1 MVVPFC
7 VWSVAAQNQKTVDAH
22 PAILRG
28 DRFPRRYQ
36 SSLPVADCRGCI
48 LWRFIAR
55 FVRIAHIRRATPEDD
70 SCTIRGLRWRA
81 GIGSFSWNIAALT
94 RFYGILMNASSDQNF
109 EIEKTA
115 TPAPEGGYSGEDLKH
130 LNDLEHVRE
139 RPSMYI
145 GDTNLHGL
153 HHLVYE
159 VVDNSVDEA
168 MAGHAKAV
176 SVTINSDGSVTVE
189 DDGRGIPTDRHAQLS
204 ELMQK
209 EMSTLEG
216 VMTILKFGGKFE
228 KKAYEH
234 SGGLH
239 GVGVTVVNFLS
250 QWCEVE
256 VYRNGRVYTQ
266 SYERGVATGPV
277 RESGTTTK
285 QGTKT
290 TFKPDSQIFPITKF
304 SYDTLVKR
312 LQELAFLNSGVRI
325 RVRDDRS
332 DLTEEFFYERGI
344 EEFVEHLNRASDVVH
359 KDVITIKG
367 KEGDFAYAIALQYSE
382 EYTENLHSYCNNI
395 NTPGGGTHVSG
406 FRSALTRTLNAYGKK
421 ENLFKDLSPTG
432 DDFREGLTCI
442 ISVRVGHPQFE
453 GQTKHKLG
461 NGEVEGI
468 VNSVVGEALSKY
480 LEENPKNAKLL
491 VRKGLLAAEA
501 REAARKAKDAL
512 RKRKDVLGGG
522 GLPGKLRDCISS
534 KMEECELYLVEGDS
548 AGGSA
553 EGGRFRDTQAI
564 LPLRGKIINA
574 YKSRE
579 DKVLANEE
587 VMSMIQ
593 AIGSGIGAD
602 QDIAKR
608 RYNRIIIMTDADI
621 DGSHI
626 RTLLLCFFYRQ
637 MYQLVAGGHVYLAQ
651 PPLFRVVRGKKEKY
665 YVQSEEEMKHQ
676 LQEKGLS
683 DSQFIDDRGRK
694 FEGEQMRKLCTTL
707 STMEDALLNLERR
720 GISLRVHSERMEVE
734 TGRLPVFHLDMG
746 VEDHWFVTR
755 DKLDEFMASRK
766 VQIDEAPMPSGVGAA
781 TEAGKENEAKKEGD
795 EKTTVAHI
803 TELFEVRTINTGLK
817 ELAEFGFTIEDLIPK
832 ERTGAT
838 DSRFQVIRDEAP
850 SGLDDLRQ
858 LLPTIRESGRKGLSI
873 TRFKGLG
880 EMNAEELR
888 DTTLN
893 PSCRTMVKV
902 LLSDAAAADEMFRVL
917 MGDKVEPRRE
927 FIEKHALDVRNL
939 DV

>member
-1 MVVPFC
+1 VE
-7 VWSVAAQNQKTVDAH
+7 NH
-22 PAILRG
+22 PRNP
-28 DRFPRRYQ
+28 RFFQGFP
-36 SSLPVADCRGCI
+36 
-48 LWRFIAR
+48 
-55 FVRIAHIRRATPEDD
+55 HH
-70 SCTIRGLRWRA
+70 
-81 GIGSFSWNIAALT
+81 
-94 RFYGILMNASSDQNF
+94 YGFFMTASDDQNF
-109 EIEKTA
+109 VIETGD
-115 TPAPEGGYSGEDLKH
+115 TSSPSGEYTSEDLKH
-130 LNDLEHVRE
+130 LSDLEHVRA

-145 GDTNLHGL
+145 GDTTLHGL

-159 VVDNSVDEA
+159 VVDNSIDEA

-189 DDGRGIPTDRHAQLS
+189 DDGRGIPVDYHAQLS

-216 VMTILKFGGKFE
+216 VMTVLKFGGKFE
-228 KKAYEH
+228 KKAYQQ

-256 VYRNGRVYTQ
+256 VSRNGTIYTQ

-285 QGTKT
+285 RGTKT
-290 TFKPDSQIFPITKF
+290 TFKPDSQIFPNTKF
-304 SYDTLVKR
+304 IYDTLAKR

-325 RVRDDRS
+325 KVRDDRGGDLS
-332 DLTEEFFYERGI
+332 DEFCYERGI
-344 EEFVEHLNRASDVVH
+344 VEYVEHLNRASEVIH
-359 KDVITIKG
+359 KDVILIEG
-367 KEGDFAYAIALQYSE
+367 KKDDFGYSIALQYSD

-395 NTPGGGTHVSG
+395 NTREGGTHVSG
-406 FRSALTRTLNAYGKK
+406 FRAALTRTLNAYGKK
-421 ENLFKDLSPTG
+421 ENMFKEITPTG
-432 DDFREGLTCI
+432 DDFREGLTCV
-442 ISVRVGHPQFE
+442 ISVRVSHPQFE
-453 GQTKHKLG
+453 GQTKTKLG
-461 NGEVEGI
+461 NGEIEGI
-468 VNSVVGEALSKY
+468 VNSVVGESLARY

-491 VRKGLLAAEA
+491 VRKGQLAAEA

-512 RKRKDVLGGG
+512 RNRKSVLGGG
-522 GLPGKLRDCISS
+522 GLPGKLRDCISN

-574 YKSRE
+574 YKSRD

-593 AIGSGIGAD
+593 AIGSGIGED
-602 QDIAKR
+602 QDVAKR
-608 RYNRIIIMTDADI
+608 RYNRVIIMTDADI

-651 PPLFRVVRGKKEKY
+651 PPLYRVVRGKKEKY
-665 YVQSEEEMKHQ
+665 YVQSEEEMKSQ
-676 LQEKGLS
+676 LQEKGLAL
-683 DSQFIDDRGRK
+683 SQFIDDKDRK
-694 FEGEQMRKLCTTL
+694 FEGDDMRKLCKSL
-707 STMEDALLNLERR
+707 ASMEDAVLNLERR
-720 GISLRVHSERMEVE
+720 GISLRVHAERMDFE
-734 TGRLPVFHLDMG
+734 TGRLPVFHLDLG
-746 VEDHWFVTR
+746 TEDYWFASR
-755 DKLDEFMASRK
+755 DKLDEFMAKRK
-766 VQIDEAPMPSGVGAA
+766 VQVEETPIADSTLAPGTTPDGAKPGA
-781 TEAGKENEAKKEGD
+781 EVVAGP
-795 EKTTVAHI
+795 VAHI

-817 ELAEFGFTIEDLIPK
+817 ELAEFGFSIEDLIPK
-832 ERTGAT
+832 DRTGST
-838 DSRFQVIRDEAP
+838 ESRFKVIREDNTTGIE
-850 SGLDDLRQ
+850 DLRQ
-858 LLPTIRESGRKGLSI
+858 LLPAIRESGRRGLTI

-893 PSCRTMVKV
+893 PSCRTMIKV
-902 LLSDAAAADEMFRVL
+902 QLTDAAAADEMFRVL